1 MVNFYLYYELL
12 INHLYINKIKYAL
25 ALCFCSFAL
34 FAQDYFPKNDG
45 VKTKNTSYQAFTN
58 AKIYITPT
66 QIIENGTL
74 LIKDGKVVASG
85 NEVNIPKNTIVVDLN
100 GKSMYPSFIDMYST
114 FGIKKPESDP
124 GRGQSPQYGPSRS
137 GYYWSD
143 HIMPENKS
151 MDQFKFDGKVAKEL
165 MKAGFGVVNTHMED
179 GIVRGTGTLVA
190 LNTDDGNET
199 RILDSQSAQY
209 FSFSKSTASRQ
220 SYPGSIMG
228 SMALLRQM
236 YYDADWY
243 ANGNSKTKDLSLEAL
258 NANKSLV
265 QIFGAGSRMNTMRAD
280 KVGDLFGIQY
290 VMLGGGDE
298 YERIS
303 DVKATN
309 ASYIIPI
316 NFQNAYDVENTFL
329 SRSLALSDMKSWN
342 QEPANAKIL
351 AENGINFAFTTHE
364 LKSPKTFIP
373 NLIKVVSYGLSKEK
387 ALQALTTI
395 PAQLLGKSSE
405 IGSLQ
410 NGAYA
415 NFLITSGDIFEKKT
429 KLYENWVQGH
439 KTVLEDMNTQDLR
452 GDYEFNIAGEAYNM
466 TLKGTPSKLKSEI
479 TSDGKKRGSKVTYAS
494 DWLNI
499 QMTTKDSTEQKFIRL
514 IANVSYGNTLNGT
527 AIYPDGNEMTFYA
540 KKVETVEKSS
550 ENKEETT
557 ENEDADEKE
566 DSEDGE
572 KNDANDDT
580 GTDVAYTVK
589 KIMPITYPNMAY
601 GFTELPKAE
610 TLLFKNATVWT
621 NENDGILENTD
632 VLIKNGKI
640 SKIGTNLS
648 AGNARVI
655 DATGKHLTSGVID
668 EHSHIAA
675 ASINEGGHN
684 SSAEVSIEDVIDDED
699 VDIYRNLAGGVTS
712 IQILHGS
719 ANPIGGRSAII
730 KLKWGESA
738 ANLIYDES
746 PKFIKFAL
754 GENVKQSNWGDNARN
769 RFPQTRMG
777 VEQLYIDYFTR
788 AKAYDAAKKSGAPY
802 RKDVEMDVIAEIL
815 NSERFISCH
824 SYVQSEINMLMK
836 VAEKFD
842 FKINTFTH
850 ILEGYKVADKMAKHG
865 AGGST
870 FSDWWAYKYEVND
883 AIPYN
888 AAIMHNAGVV
898 VAINSDDGEM
908 SRRLNQE
915 AAKSVK
921 YGGVSEED
929 AWKFVTL
936 NPAKLLHIDD
946 RVGSIKVGKDADV
959 VLWSDHPMSIYAKAE
974 QTIIE
979 GVTYFDLKRDEMMRS
994 QIKKEKSELINEMM
1008 KAKNKGLKTQPIKKK
1023 EKDQMHCDYLDHAQH

>member
-1 MVNFYLYYELL
+1 M
-12 INHLYINKIKYAL
+12 
-25 ALCFCSFAL
+25 
-34 FAQDYFPKNDG
+34 
-45 VKTKNTSYQAFTN
+45 
-58 AKIYITPT
+58 
-66 QIIENGTL
+66 
-74 LIKDGKVVASG
+74 
-85 NEVNIPKNTIVVDLN
+85 
-100 GKSMYPSFIDMYST
+100 
-114 FGIKKPESDP
+114 
-124 GRGQSPQYGPSRS
+124 
-137 GYYWSD
+137 
-143 HIMPENKS
+143 
-151 MDQFKFDGKVAKEL
+151 
-165 MKAGFGVVNTHMED
+165 
-179 GIVRGTGTLVA
+179 
-190 LNTDDGNET
+190 
-199 RILDSQSAQY
+199 
-209 FSFSKSTASRQ
+209 
-220 SYPGSIMG
+220 
-228 SMALLRQM
+228 
-236 YYDADWY
+236 
-243 ANGNSKTKDLSLEAL
+243 
-258 NANKSLV
+258 
-265 QIFGAGSRMNTMRAD
+265 
-280 KVGDLFGIQY
+280 
-290 VMLGGGDE
+290 
-298 YERIS
+298 
-303 DVKATN
+303 
-309 ASYIIPI
+309 
-316 NFQNAYDVENTFL
+316 
-329 SRSLALSDMKSWN
+329 
-342 QEPANAKIL
+342 
-351 AENGINFAFTTHE
+351 
-364 LKSPKTFIP
+364 P
-373 NLIKVVSYGLSKEK
+373 NLIKTVSYGLSKEK
-387 ALQALTTI
+387 ALEALTSI

-415 NFLITSGDIFEKKT
+415 NFLITSGDIFQKKT
-429 KLYENWVQGH
+429 KLYENWVQGQ
-439 KTVLEDMNTQDLR
+439 KTVFEDMNTQDLT
-452 GDYEFNIAGEAYNM
+452 GDYEFNIAGEAYKM

-479 TSDGKKRGSKVTYAS
+479 TSDGQTRGSKVSYAD
-494 DWLNI
+494 DWINI
-499 QMTTKDSTEQKFIRL
+499 SMTTKDSTDQKFIRL
-514 IANVSYGNTLNGT
+514 IANANNSNTLNGK
-527 AIYPDGNEMTFYA
+527 AVYPDGNEMTFFA
-540 KKVETVEKSS
+540 KKMDKSEKSS
-550 ENKEETT
+550 EEKEEKDTG
-557 ENEDADEKE
+557 EDDEKKKDN
-566 DSEDGE
+566 DSTAIKE
-572 KNDANDDT
+572 
-580 GTDVAYTVK
+580 
-589 KIMPITYPNMAY
+589 IMPITYPNMAY

-621 NENDGILENTD
+621 NEKDGVLEHTD

-640 SKIGTNLS
+640 SKIGKNLS
-648 AGNARVI
+648 DGNATVI
-655 DATGKHLTSGVID
+655 DATGKHLTSGIID

-675 ASINEGGHN
+675 SSINEGGHN
-684 SSAEVSIEDVIDDED
+684 SSAEVSIEDVIDDKD

-738 ANLIYDES
+738 ANLIYDNS

-788 AKAYDAAKKSGAPY
+788 AKAYDAAKKSGTPY

-850 ILEGYKVADKMAKHG
+850 ILEGYKLADKMAKHG
-865 AGGST
+865 VGGST

-959 VLWSDHPMSIYAKAE
+959 VLWTNHPMSIYAKAE
-974 QTIIE
+974 KTIIE

-1008 KAKNKGLKTQPIKKK
+1008 KAKNKGLKTQPVKKK

>member
-1 MVNFYLYYELL
+1 M
-12 INHLYINKIKYAL
+12 NKIKYAIV
-25 ALCFCSFAL
+25 LCFCSFAL

-58 AKIYITPT
+58 AKIYVTPT

-85 NEVNIPKNTIVVDLN
+85 NEVSLPKNTTVVDLKGN
-100 GKSMYPSFIDMYST
+100 SIYPSFIDMYST
-114 FGIKKPESDP
+114 FGVKKPERASDQ
-124 GRGQSPQYGPSRS
+124 GRSPQYGPSRS
-137 GYYWSD
+137 GFYWSD
-143 HIMPENKS
+143 HVMPENSSSDK
-151 MDQFKFDGKVAKEL
+151 FEFDGKIAKEL
-165 MKAGFGVVNTHMED
+165 MKAGFGVVNTHIED
-179 GIVRGTGTLVA
+179 GIVRGTGTLVT
-190 LNTDDGNET
+190 LNPDDGNGF
-199 RILDSQSAQY
+199 RIIDPKSAQY
-209 FSFSKSTASRQ
+209 FSFSKSVASRQ

-243 ANGNSKTKDLSLEAL
+243 AKGNSKTKDLSLEAL
-258 NANKSLV
+258 NSNKSLV
-265 QIFGAGSRMNTMRAD
+265 QIFGAGSRLNAMRAD
-280 KVGDLFGIQY
+280 KVGDAFGIQY
-290 VMLGGGDE
+290 VILGGGDE
-298 YERIS
+298 YERIA

-316 NFQNAYDVENTFL
+316 NFQKAYDVENAFL
-329 SRSLALSDMKSWN
+329 SRSLSLSDMKAWN
-342 QEPANAKIL
+342 QGPANAKIL
-351 AENGINFAFTTHE
+351 AENGIKFTFTSHD

-373 NLIKVVSYGLSKEK
+373 NLIKAIEYGLSKEK
-387 ALQALTTI
+387 ALEALTI
-395 PAQLLGKSSE
+395 VPAQLLGKSSE

-410 NGAYA
+410 KGSYA

-429 KLYENWVQGH
+429 KLYENWVQGQ
-439 KTVLEDMNTQDLR
+439 KTVLEDMNTQDLT
-452 GDYEFNIAGEAYNM
+452 GDYEFNIAGEAYKM

-479 TSDGKKRGSKVTYAS
+479 ISDGQKRGSKVSYAD
-494 DWLNI
+494 DWINI
-499 QMTTKDSTEQKFIRL
+499 SMTTKDSTEQKFIRL
-514 IANVSYGNTLNGT
+514 IANTFNENTLNGK
-527 AIYPDGNEMTFYA
+527 AVYPDGNELIFYA
-540 KKVETVEKSS
+540 KKMDKPEKSS
-550 ENKEETT
+550 EEKEGKTNT
-557 ENEDADEKE
+557 DDDDDDDDDDADDDDDDEKE
-566 DSEDGE
+566 VDGE
-572 KNDANDDT
+572 ESATAKE
-580 GTDVAYTVK
+580 
-589 KIMPITYPNMAY
+589 IMPITYPNMAY
-601 GFTELPKAE
+601 GFAELPKAE

-621 NENDGILENTD
+621 NEKDGVLENTD

-640 SKIGTNLS
+640 SKIGKDLS
-648 AGNARVI
+648 DGNAIVI
-655 DATGKHLTSGVID
+655 DATGKHLTSGIID

-675 ASINEGGHN
+675 SSINEGGHN

-738 ANLIYDES
+738 ENLIYNNS

-788 AKAYDAAKKSGAPY
+788 AKAYDALKKGGKPY
-802 RKDVEMDVIAEIL
+802 RKDIEMDVISEIL

-824 SYVQSEINMLMK
+824 SYVQSEINMLMT
-836 VAEKFD
+836 VADKFD

-865 AGGST
+865 VGGST

-959 VLWSDHPMSIYAKAE
+959 VLWTDHPMSIYAKAE
-974 QTIIE
+974 KTIIE

-994 QIKKEKSELINEMM
+994 QIKKEKSELINGMM